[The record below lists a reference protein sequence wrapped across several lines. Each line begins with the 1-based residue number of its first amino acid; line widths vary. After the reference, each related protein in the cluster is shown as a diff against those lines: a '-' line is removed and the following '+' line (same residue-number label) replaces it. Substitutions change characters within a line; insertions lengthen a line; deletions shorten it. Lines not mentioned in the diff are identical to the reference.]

1 MDHGVDVV
9 SRYRRFWFGNLA
21 ETDARS
27 LLGGNAL
34 GGPMSN
40 PEKWMSWG
48 IDSSVLAVA
57 PRLSLTG
64 KAFADDW
71 ARGKRNRL
79 NKDLAGGIATVL
91 FNLPWSA
98 KLLIKYGKAMH
109 RDPKVWVAGTLAG
122 ALIPMVFNFYF
133 MKKSGAWTYD
143 N

>member
-1 MDHGVDVV
+1 V
-9 SRYRRFWFGNLA
+9 SGYRRFWFGNLT
-21 ETDARS
+21 ETDAPS

-34 GGPMSN
+34 GGPLAQ

-48 IDSSVLAVA
+48 IDSSMVAVA

-64 KAFADDW
+64 KAFANDW
-71 ARGKRNRL
+71 ERRKRNNL
-79 NKDLAGGIATVL
+79 NKNLAGGIATVL

-98 KLLIKYGKAMH
+98 KWLIKYGKAMH
-109 RDPKVWVAGTLAG
+109 RDPKIWVAGTLASN
-122 ALIPMVFNFYF
+122 LIPMAFNFYF